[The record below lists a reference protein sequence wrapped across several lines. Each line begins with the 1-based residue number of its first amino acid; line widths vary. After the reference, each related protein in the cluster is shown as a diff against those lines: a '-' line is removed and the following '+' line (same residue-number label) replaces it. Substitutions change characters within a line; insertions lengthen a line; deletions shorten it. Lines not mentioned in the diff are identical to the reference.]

1 MILMARMHSK
11 KRGKSRS
18 RKPTAE
24 AARMPEGIGKEE
36 VEKLIVDYAKQGK
49 SAAVIGE
56 ILKKEHGVPYIKH
69 MLGKPLLKVLK
80 EKGLANAIPYDLL
93 DLMKKSVNMY
103 EHLSKN
109 KQDMNNKVRLQR
121 VESKIRR
128 LTKYYIKREVLPR
141 DWRYDP
147 KQAELLIKGSS

>member
-1 MILMARMHSK
+1 MARMHSK

-24 AARMPEGIGKEE
+24 ESKSPEGISNEQLEE
-36 VEKLIVDYAKQGK
+36 MIADYAKQGK
-49 SAAVIGE
+49 SPAVIGG

-69 MLGKPLLKVLK
+69 ALGKPLTKVLK
-80 EKGLANAIPYDLL
+80 EKGIKSPIPYDLL

-109 KQDMNNKVRLQR
+109 RQDMNNKVRLQR
-121 VESKIRR
+121 IESKIWR
-128 LTKYYIKREVLPR
+128 LTKYYIRHGMLPR
-141 DWRYDP
+141 GWRYDP
-147 KQAELLIKGSS
+147 KQAELLIKGTS